1 MDNDTRQQIMFNI
14 QNELTEN
21 VDEKQLL
28 NMVQE
33 QADCYVLRAY
43 GQTLKFNKEDGSLI
57 QDEWKNNTGRY

>member
-57 QDEWKNNTGRY
+57 QDE